1 MEDKRGKF
9 VRLANQRVT
18 KAIKSIN
25 LVGNLSNR
33 NNYSY
38 TEQDV
43 KKILVALEAEIKS
56 VRERFSSTGRGSDLN
71 FRLDED

>member
-1 MEDKRGKF
+1 MNHKRERF

-25 LVGNLSNR
+25 LVGNLSNK

-43 KKILVALEAEIKS
+43 KQILMALEAEVKS
-56 VRERFSSTGRGSDLN
+56 VRERFSSTGRSSDLN
-71 FRLDED
+71 FRLDEE